1 MREGRFSSAV
11 SEIAQRYSESV
22 SFDRRLYHHD
32 IAGSIA
38 HASALASAGILSAD
52 EFEMIA
58 RGLREIENEI
68 AADKFVWDQSLEDV
82 HMNIEAALTKRIGAA
97 GAKLHTGRSR
107 NDQIAL
113 DLRLYVREEIDAIIT
128 RLRALQNVL
137 LLLAQ
142 KHSEVLMPG
151 YTHLQRAQP
160 IYFAHYLL
168 AQLEALE
175 RDQERLRDTRRRADV
190 MPLGSGALAGSTIAL
205 DREGIAKALGFQRV
219 TQNSVDAVSDRDFVA
234 DFLYWLAMIGIHL
247 SRFSEDLIIWSTTEF
262 GFIEFSDAFATGCS
276 LMPQKKNPDMAEL
289 TRGKSGRLI
298 GNLVTLLAILKGLP
312 SAYNRDLQEDKEA
325 LFDSVDTL
333 RGALEVFSAMLPAL
347 TISRERMESLAN
359 DPQLLAT
366 DLAEYLVG
374 KGVPFR
380 EAHAWTIVRRK
391 SAVVVAAMT
400 AEGNFVLIRQ
410 ERIPIRKAIWEM
422 PAGQADQLC
431 DFGSFRD
438 VALRELR
445 EETGYELAPGG
456 ETIFL
461 GDFFS
466 SPGFTDERELLF
478 LARPVQR
485 VIQHHTYHDAEMLLE
500 CRELSP
506 AQSTAMI
513 ADDTIRDANTLSM
526 WVRLVAKGIIQLPH
540 R

>member
-1 MREGRFSSAV
+1 MREGRFSSPAA
-11 SEIAQRYSESV
+11 EIAERYSESV
-22 SFDRRLYHHD
+22 SFDRRLYRHD

-38 HASALASAGILSAD
+38 HAAALASAGILAAD
-52 EFEMIA
+52 EFEMIT

-68 AADKFVWDQSLEDV
+68 AAGTFVWAMSLEDV
-82 HMNIEAALTKRIGAA
+82 HMNIEAMLTKRIGPA

-113 DLRLYVREEIDAIIT
+113 DLRLYVREEIDQIVI
-128 RLRALQNVL
+128 RLRAVQNAL

-168 AQLEALE
+168 AQLEAFE
-175 RDQERLRDTRRRADV
+175 RDHERLRDTRRRADV

-205 DREGIAKALGFQRV
+205 DREAIAKALGFQRV
-219 TQNSVDAVSDRDFVA
+219 TQNSLDAVSDRDFAA
-234 DFLYWLAMIGIHL
+234 DFLYSLAMIGIHL

-262 GFIEFSDAFATGCS
+262 GFIEFSDAFATGSS

-289 TRGKSGRLI
+289 TRGKSGLLI

-325 LFDSVDTL
+325 LFDSVDSV
-333 RGALEVFSAMLPAL
+333 RSALEVFSAMLPAL
-347 TISRERMESLAN
+347 TINRERMESLAN

-380 EAHAWTIVRRK
+380 EAHAIVGK
-391 SAVVVAAMT
+391 LAASGKRLN
-400 AEGNFVLIRQ
+400 ALSDEEFRAASNAFGEDVREVFDV
-410 ERIPIRKAIWEM
+410 RKAMQRRSATGSPSPENIERQIGRWR
-422 PAGQADQLC
+422 QL
-431 DFGSFRD
+431 
-438 VALRELR
+438 LQTE
-445 EETGYELAPGG
+445 
-456 ETIFL
+456 
-461 GDFFS
+461 
-466 SPGFTDERELLF
+466 
-478 LARPVQR
+478 
-485 VIQHHTYHDAEMLLE
+485 
-500 CRELSP
+500 
-506 AQSTAMI
+506 
-513 ADDTIRDANTLSM
+513 
-526 WVRLVAKGIIQLPH
+526 
-540 R
+540 

>member
-1 MREGRFSSAV
+1 MRKGRLNQPAA
-11 SEIAQRYSESV
+11 ELAQRYGESV
-22 SFDRRLYHHD
+22 SFDWRLYRHD

-38 HASALASAGILSAD
+38 HATALAR
-52 EFEMIA
+52 A
-58 RGLREIENEI
+58 RIITANERRQIESELRVIEKEIESG
-68 AADKFVWDQSLEDV
+68 KFKWDASLEDV

-113 DLRLYVREEIDAIIT
+113 DLRLYTRDEIDRIVT
-128 RLRALQNVL
+128 CLRALQNAL

-175 RDQERLRDTRRRADV
+175 RDHERLRDTRRRADV

-234 DFLYWLAMIGIHL
+234 DFLYSLAMIGIHL
-247 SRFSEDLIIWSTTEF
+247 SRFSEDLIIWSTNEF
-262 GFIEFSDAFATGCS
+262 GFIEFSDAFATGSS

-289 TRGKSGRLI
+289 TRGKCGRLI
-298 GNLVTLLAILKGLP
+298 GNLVSLLTILKGLP
-312 SAYNRDLQEDKEA
+312 SSYNRDLQEDKEA
-325 LFDSVDTL
+325 LFDSVDTV
-333 RGALEVFSAMLPAL
+333 RSALELFSAMLPELA
-347 TISRERMESLAN
+347 INRERMESLAN

-380 EAHAWTIVRRK
+380 EAHTIVGK
-391 SAVVVAAMT
+391 LAASSKRLNT
-400 AEGNFVLIRQ
+400 LSNEEFRAASNAFGEDVREVFDV
-410 ERIPIRKAIWEM
+410 RKALQRRS
-422 PAGQADQLC
+422 GT
-431 DFGSFRD
+431 GSPSLENISRQI
-438 VALRELR
+438 ARW
-445 EETGYELAPGG
+445 
-456 ETIFL
+456 
-461 GDFFS
+461 
-466 SPGFTDERELLF
+466 RELLE
-478 LARPVQR
+478 
-485 VIQHHTYHDAEMLLE
+485 TE
-500 CRELSP
+500 
-506 AQSTAMI
+506 
-513 ADDTIRDANTLSM
+513 
-526 WVRLVAKGIIQLPH
+526 
-540 R
+540 

>member
-1 MREGRFSSAV
+1 MREGRFSSPPAEV
-11 SEIAQRYSESV
+11 AQRYSESV
-22 SFDRRLYHHD
+22 SFDRRLYRHD

-38 HASALASAGILSAD
+38 HAAALASAGILAAD
-52 EFEMIA
+52 EFEMIT

-68 AADKFVWDQSLEDV
+68 AAGTFVWDTSLEDV
-82 HMNIEAALTKRIGAA
+82 HMNIEAALTKRIGPA

-113 DLRLYVREEIDAIIT
+113 DLRLYVREEIDQIVI
-128 RLRALQNVL
+128 RLRALQNAL

-175 RDQERLRDTRRRADV
+175 RDHERLRDTRHRADV

-205 DREGIAKALGFQRV
+205 DREAIAKALGFQRV

-234 DFLYWLAMIGIHL
+234 DFLYSLTMIGIHL

-262 GFIEFSDAFATGCS
+262 GFIEFSDAFATGSS

-325 LFDSVDTL
+325 LFDSVDTV
-333 RGALEVFSAMLPAL
+333 RGALEVFSAMLAAL
-347 TISRERMESLAN
+347 TINRERMESLAN

-366 DLAEYLVG
+366 DLAEYLAS

-380 EAHAWTIVRRK
+380 EAHAIVGK
-391 SAVVVAAMT
+391 LAASGKRLN
-400 AEGNFVLIRQ
+400 ALSDEEFRAASNALGEDVREVLDV
-410 ERIPIRKAIWEM
+410 RKAMQRRSATGSPSPENIERQIARWR
-422 PAGQADQLC
+422 QL
-431 DFGSFRD
+431 
-438 VALRELR
+438 L
-445 EETGYELAPGG
+445 
-456 ETIFL
+456 
-461 GDFFS
+461 
-466 SPGFTDERELLF
+466 
-478 LARPVQR
+478 
-485 VIQHHTYHDAEMLLE
+485 
-500 CRELSP
+500 
-506 AQSTAMI
+506 
-513 ADDTIRDANTLSM
+513 
-526 WVRLVAKGIIQLPH
+526 
-540 R
+540 